1 MMYSVRLFHVL
12 LFSSALAGGHPG
24 LAQFVAT
31 AKAFHRTSHQVESPQ
46 ALQLR
51 EVLNQFKVRYQV
63 DILFEDRLVSD
74 HLVSPSS
81 IEQGVSVEKNLASVL
96 QPQGLRFTKVKK
108 GVFVVLADNSTTKGA
123 APVTNQAPLPT
134 GAPNTGSLEITPVG
148 QIQTKTVTTL
158 TVADQTISGRVT
170 DDATGSGLPGVSVVL
185 KGTSR
190 GTTTDSD
197 GNFRLNVPDQNTGS
211 TLTLVFS
218 FIGYATQEIL
228 VGNRNTINVTLANDN
243 KTLNEIVVVGY
254 GTQNRRELTGSV
266 ASLQTQTI
274 KDQPVT
280 NVVEG
285 LTGRMPGVLVQ
296 QNTGAPGNAPS
307 IKVRGLGSISAGNG
321 PLVVIDG
328 QPLNSG
334 STTNAG
340 GLNQLNPNDIDKIDV
355 LKDASATAIYGSR
368 GSNGVIMITTKRGK
382 SGQTRIN
389 FDYYT
394 GIQEVSK
401 KMNMLNAQQYAEYSK
416 EAFNTAY
423 LERVPGSS
431 ANDPNSVRA
440 SGQRYRYPRG
450 EFAGV
455 NFDDPA
461 SLKSYDYQDMIF
473 RKAPIS
479 NYQLSASGG
488 TEKVQ
493 YFISGNYLNQQG
505 IIKKSGI
512 DRYTVRSNIDAQLS
526 SKLKVGLSFSPSFQ
540 AEDRVNSDGHWAS
553 NGVINAALSLPPFIP
568 IYQADGVTYNS
579 QAFYAA
585 PYDWPGITNPVANIT
600 EADNRVTQLRLLGNA
615 YAELS
620 IWKSLRYRGTIGGD
634 LNYLRQNQYQT
645 SAMPLNQ
652 LLPPNVSTGSAYTS
666 QNINW
671 VTNHTLSYTHDLGTT
686 HHLDALVGL
695 ESQRNDYEESRIS
708 ANNFP
713 NDIVRTVNAGT
724 IVSSAVVSGST
735 LNSGSYRDQWSLASY
750 FARVTYSFKD
760 RYLFNA
766 SIRRDGSSRFGLDKR
781 FGTFPSASVG
791 WRIIEEPFMKS
802 ISAISDLKLRVSYGL
817 SGNNA
822 FRNNDGTT
830 NNYPA
835 IGVISKDNYVLGNA
849 LANGLATSS
858 IANPQLSWEKSRQ
871 TDVGLDLGLFQ
882 NRILFTVDYYK
893 RITTDLLLQ
902 VQVPTLTGFST
913 AVRNIGQVE
922 NKGVEFAL
930 STRNINGAGSGFTWT
945 TDLNLSFN
953 RNKVLAL
960 GPTGDPIRSGT
971 GVGETNIT
979 VIGQPLGS
987 FYGYQQLGIFQSQAE
1002 LDAYPHFADSRPGD
1016 VKFADVNG
1024 DGKLTADDRTLI
1036 GNNQP
1041 DFIYGIT
1048 NSLSFKGFDLSIV
1061 AQGVQGG
1068 QILNL
1073 SRRFYENLE
1082 GNANELTT
1090 VLNRWRSAQD
1100 PGDGK
1105 TPRANTRSTGNNNQ
1119 VSSRWIESATYFR
1132 IRNITLGYNVPRP
1145 VLQKIKAQTL
1155 RVYAGVQNAVTFSKY
1170 LSYNPEVSGYEGP
1183 LTGGVDYGSYPLAR
1197 TYTIGLNLGF

>member
-1 MMYSVRLFHVL
+1 MMYSVRLFSVFL
-12 LFSSALAGGHPG
+12 LSLQLTVSHTGR
-24 LAQFVAT
+24 AQFLAT
-31 AKAFHRTSHQVESPQ
+31 AKAFTRTTHQVASPQ
-46 ALQLR
+46 AVQLR
-51 EVLNQFKVRYQV
+51 EVLNQFKLRYQV

-74 HLVSPSS
+74 HFVNP
-81 IEQGVSVEKNLASVL
+81 ASVDPAASL
-96 QPQGLRFTKVKK
+96 ENNLTKVLNSKGLRFTKVKP
-108 GVFVVLADNSTTKGA
+108 GVYLVLADKKTGKQTSALEVPLLQLASVASTSQA
-123 APVTNQAPLPT
+123 EMNQ
-134 GAPNTGSLEITPVG
+134 IG
-148 QIQTKTVTTL
+148 QLQAKTVSFVT
-158 TVADQTISGRVT
+158 ADQTLSGRVT
-170 DDATGSGLPGVSVVL
+170 DGSTGSGLPGVSVVV

-190 GTTTDSD
+190 GTTTDGD
-197 GNFRLNVPDQNTGS
+197 GNYRVNVPDQNVGNN
-211 TLTLVFS
+211 LTLVFS
-218 FIGYATQEIL
+218 FIGYATQEVL
-228 VGNRNTINVTLANDN
+228 VGSRNTVNVTLTSDD

-266 ASLQTQTI
+266 ASLQTQSI

-285 LTGRMPGVLVQ
+285 LTGRMPGVLIQ

-334 STTNAG
+334 SQTNAG

-382 SGQTRIN
+382 SGQSRIN

-394 GIQEVSK
+394 GTQEISK
-401 KMNMLNAQQYAEYSK
+401 KMEMLNAQQFAEFSK
-416 EAFNTAY
+416 QAFNTAY
-423 LERVPGSS
+423 LERVSGSS
-431 ANDPNSVRA
+431 VNDPNSARPA
-440 SGQRYRYPRG
+440 GQRYRYPRG

-461 SLKSYDYQDMIF
+461 SLTTYDYQDMIF

-493 YFISGNYLNQQG
+493 YFISGNYLKQDG

-526 SKLKVGLSFSPSFQ
+526 SKLKVGLSFSPTFM
-540 AEDRVNSDGHWAS
+540 AENRVNSDGHWAG
-553 NGVINAALSLPPFIP
+553 NGIINAALSLPPFIP
-568 IYQADGVTYNS
+568 IYQANGTTYNS

-600 EADNRVTQLRLLGNA
+600 EVDNRVTQLRLLGSA

-620 IWKSLRYRGTIGGD
+620 IWKSLRYRGTLGGD

-645 SAMPLNQ
+645 SAIVLNQ
-652 LLPPNVSTGSAYTS
+652 LLPPNVSTGSAYTN

-671 VTNHTLSYTHDLGTT
+671 VTNHTLSYTLDLGTT
-686 HHLDALVGL
+686 HHMDALVGL
-695 ESQRNDYEESRIS
+695 ESQRNDFEESLIN

-724 IVSSAVVSGST
+724 ITGGTST
-735 LNSGSYRDQWSLASY
+735 QNEWSLASY
-750 FARVTYSFKD
+750 FARFTYSFKD

-766 SIRRDGSSRFGLDKR
+766 SVRRDGSSRFGETSR

-791 WRIIEEPFMKS
+791 WRIIEEPFMKT
-802 ISAISDLKLRVSYGL
+802 IPVISDLKLRASYGL

-822 FRNNDGTT
+822 FTS
-830 NNYPA
+830 NYPA
-835 IGVISKDNYVLGNA
+835 IGVLSKDNYVLGNA

-858 IANPQLSWEKSRQ
+858 IANPQLGWERSRQ

-893 RITTDLLLQ
+893 RITTDLLLS

-922 NKGVEFAL
+922 NKGMEFSL
-930 STRNINGAGSGFTWT
+930 STRNIDGSGTGFTWN

-953 RNKVLAL
+953 QNKVLAL
-960 GPTGDPIRSGT
+960 GPTGDAIRSGT

-987 FYGYQQLGIFQSQAE
+987 FYGYQQLGIFQNQAE

-1016 VKFADVNG
+1016 VKFADVNN
-1024 DGKLTADDRTLI
+1024 DGKLNADDRTLI

-1048 NSLSFKGFDLSIV
+1048 NSFSFKGFDLNIV

-1082 GNANELTT
+1082 GNANSLTT
-1090 VLNRWRSAQD
+1090 VLNRWQSEQN

-1119 VSSRWIESATYFR
+1119 VSSRWVESATYFR
-1132 IRNITLGYNVPRP
+1132 IRNITLGYNVPRTP
-1145 VLQKIKAQTL
+1145 LQKIKVQSL
-1155 RVYAGVQNAVTFSKY
+1155 RVYAGVQNAITISKY
-1170 LSYNPEVSGYEGP
+1170 LAYNPEVSGYEGP

>member
-1 MMYSVRLFHVL
+1 MMYLMRFYGRLL
-12 LFSSALAGGHPG
+12 LFYLLLAGGQPG
-24 LAQFVAT
+24 LAQSR
-31 AKAFHRTSHQVESPQ
+31 K
-46 ALQLR
+46 
-51 EVLNQFKVRYQV
+51 
-63 DILFEDRLVSD
+63 
-74 HLVSPSS
+74 
-81 IEQGVSVEKNLASVL
+81 
-96 QPQGLRFTKVKK
+96 PQGFQVTHVNNGIYTATVETNSRKQPSTVAMN
-108 GVFVVLADNSTTKGA
+108 VVL
-123 APVTNQAPLPT
+123 
-134 GAPNTGSLEITPVG
+134 
-148 QIQTKTVTTL
+148 
-158 TVADQTISGRVT
+158 ADQTISGRIT
-170 DDATGSGLPGVSVVL
+170 DGTTGGGLPGVSVVV

-190 GTTTDSD
+190 GTTTDTD
-197 GNFRLNVPDQNTGS
+197 GNYRVNVSDANVGN

-218 FIGYATQEIL
+218 FIGYATQEIP
-228 VGNRNTINVTLANDN
+228 VGNRNEVNVTMTSDN

-274 KDQPVT
+274 KDQPVP

-285 LTGRMPGVLVQ
+285 LTGRIPGVLVQ
-296 QNTGAPGNAPS
+296 QNTGAPGNSPS

-340 GLNQLNPNDIDKIDV
+340 GLNQLNPNDIEKIDV

-368 GSNGVIMITTKRGK
+368 GSNGVIMVTTKRGK
-382 SGQTRIN
+382 SGQSRIN

-394 GIQEVSK
+394 GTQQVSK
-401 KMNMLNAQQYAEYSK
+401 KMDMLNAQQFAVYSK
-416 EAFNTAY
+416 EAANTAY
-423 LERVPGSS
+423 LERVPGS
-431 ANDPNSVRA
+431 AITDPNSARA

-450 EFAGV
+450 EFTGV

-461 SLKSYDYQDMIF
+461 SLTSYNYQDLIF
-473 RKAPIS
+473 QNAPIS

-488 TEKVQ
+488 NEKVQ
-493 YFISGNYLNQQG
+493 YFISGNYLNQNG
-505 IIKKSGI
+505 VIKKSGI

-526 SKLKVGLSFSPSFQ
+526 SKLKVGVSFSPSFQ
-540 AEDRVNSDGHWAS
+540 AENRVNSDGHWAG

-600 EADNRVTQLRLLGNA
+600 EADNRVTQLRLLGSA

-652 LLPPNVSTGSAYTS
+652 LLPPNVSTGSAYTN

-671 VTNHTLSYTHDLGTT
+671 VTNHTLSYTLDLGIT
-686 HHLDALVGL
+686 HHLDALIGL
-695 ESQRNDYEESRIS
+695 ESQRNDFEESQVT

-724 IVSSAVVSGST
+724 ITGGTST
-735 LNSGSYRDQWSLASY
+735 RNQWSLASY
-750 FARVTYSFKD
+750 FARVTYSYKD

-766 SIRRDGSSRFGLDKR
+766 SVRRDGSSRFGATSR

-791 WRIIEEPFMKS
+791 WRIIEESFMKT
-802 ISAISDLKLRVSYGL
+802 IPVISDMKLRASYGL

-822 FRNNDGTT
+822 FTS
-830 NNYPA
+830 NYPA
-835 IGVISKDNYVLGNA
+835 IGVLSKDNYVLGNA

-858 IANPQLSWEKSRQ
+858 IANPQLGWEKSRQ

-882 NRILFTVDYYK
+882 NRISFTVDYYK
-893 RITTDLLLQ
+893 RITTDLLLS

-922 NKGVEFAL
+922 NKGMEFAL
-930 STRNINGAGSGFTWT
+930 STRNINGSGTGFTWT

-960 GPTGDPIRSGT
+960 GPTGDAIRSGT

-987 FYGYQQLGIFQSQAE
+987 FFGYQQLGIFQSQAE
-1002 LDAYPHFADSRPGD
+1002 LDAYPHFSDSRPGD

-1048 NSLSFKGFDLSIV
+1048 NTFSFKGIDLNIV

-1090 VLNRWRSAQD
+1090 VLGRWHSAQD
-1100 PGDGK
+1100 PGDGI
-1105 TPRANTRSTGNNNQ
+1105 TPRANARSTGNNNQ
-1119 VSSRWIESATYFR
+1119 VSSRWVESASYFR
-1132 IRNITLGYNVPRP
+1132 IRNITLGYTIPRP
-1145 VLQKIKAQTL
+1145 VLQKIKMQSL
-1155 RVYAGVQNAVTFSKY
+1155 RVYAGVQNALTISKY

>member
-1 MMYSVRLFHVL
+1 MMYSVRVFRAL
-12 LFSSALAGGHPG
+12 LISLLLAGGRPG

-31 AKAFHRTSHQVESPQ
+31 AKAFPRTTHQAERPQ
-46 ALQLR
+46 TQQLR

-74 HLVSPSS
+74 QLVNPGLIDLSASL
-81 IEQGVSVEKNLASVL
+81 EKNLTKL
-96 QPQGLRFTKVKK
+96 LKPQGLRFSKVKN
-108 GVFVVLADNSTTKGA
+108 GVYVVLEENKARKQTSMADINTLPMAVA
-123 APVTNQAPLPT
+123 ASNEQPQPIQP
-134 GAPNTGSLEITPVG
+134 G
-148 QIQTKTVTTL
+148 QIQTKELTL
-158 TVADQTISGRVT
+158 TTVDQTINGQVT
-170 DDATGSGLPGVSVVL
+170 DGATGNGLPGVSVVV

-190 GTTTDSD
+190 GTTTDGE
-197 GNFRLNVPDQNTGS
+197 GNYRVNVPDQNTGS

-218 FIGYATQEIL
+218 FIGYTTQEVV
-228 VGNRNTINVTLANDN
+228 VGNRSSVNVTLASDD
-243 KTLNEIVVVGY
+243 KTLNEVVVVGY

-321 PLVVIDG
+321 PLVVVDG

-334 STTNAG
+334 GLTNAG
-340 GLNQLNPNDIDKIDV
+340 GLNQLNPNDIEKIDV

-368 GSNGVIMITTKRGK
+368 GSNGVVMVTTKRGK
-382 SGQTRIN
+382 SGQSRIN
-389 FDYYT
+389 FDYFT
-394 GIQEVSK
+394 GTQQVSK
-401 KMNMLNAQQYAEYSK
+401 KMDMLNAQQFAEYSK

-423 LERVPGSS
+423 LERVPG
-431 ANDPNSVRA
+431 AKITDPNSARPA
-440 SGQRYRYPRG
+440 LLRYRYPRG
-450 EFAGV
+450 EFPGA
-455 NFDDPA
+455 NFDDPT
-461 SLKSYDYQDMIF
+461 SLTSYDYQDMIF

-493 YFISGNYLNQQG
+493 YFISGNYLKQDG

-526 SKLKVGLSFSPSFQ
+526 SKLKVGLSFSPSFM
-540 AEDRVNSDGHWAS
+540 AENRVNSDGHWAS
-553 NGVINAALSLPPFIP
+553 NGVINAALSLPPFMP
-568 IYQADGVTYNS
+568 IYQANGTTYNS

-600 EADNRVTQLRLLGNA
+600 EVDNRVTQLRLLGNA

-620 IWKSLRYRGTIGGD
+620 IWKTLRYRGTIGGD

-645 SAMPLNQ
+645 SAIPLNQ
-652 LLPPNVSTGSAYTS
+652 LLPPNVSTGSAYTN

-671 VTNHTLSYTHDLGTT
+671 VTNHTLSYTLDLGTT

-695 ESQRNDYEESRIS
+695 ESQRNDYEESRVN

-713 NDIVRTVNAGT
+713 NDIVRSVNAGT
-724 IVSSAVVSGST
+724 IIGGT
-735 LNSGSYRDQWSLASY
+735 SYRDQWSLASY
-750 FARVTYSFKD
+750 FARVTYSYKD

-766 SIRRDGSSRFGLDKR
+766 SVRRDGSSRFGQTSR
-781 FGTFPSASVG
+781 FGTFPSASIG
-791 WRIIEEPFMKS
+791 WRVIEESFMKAVPL
-802 ISAISDLKLRVSYGL
+802 ISELKLRASYGL

-822 FRNNDGTT
+822 FRNNDGST

-835 IGVISKDNYVLGNA
+835 IGVLSKDNYVLGSA

-882 NRILFTVDYYK
+882 NRILLTVDYYK
-893 RITTDLLLQ
+893 RITTDLLLE

-922 NKGVEFAL
+922 NKGMEFAL
-930 STRNINGAGSGFTWT
+930 STRNINGSGAGAFTWT
-945 TDLNLSFN
+945 TDLNISFN

-987 FYGYQQLGIFQSQAE
+987 FFGYRQLGIFRDQTD
-1002 LDAYPHFADSRPGD
+1002 LDSYPHFADSRPGD
-1016 VKFADVNG
+1016 VKFEDVNG
-1024 DGKLTADDRTLI
+1024 DKKIDANDRTTI

-1048 NSLSFKGFDLSIV
+1048 NSLSFKGFDLNIV

-1090 VLNRWRSAQD
+1090 VLGRWRSPQE
-1100 PGDGK
+1100 PGDGV

-1119 VSSRWIESATYFR
+1119 VSSRWVESATYFR

-1145 VLQKIKAQTL
+1145 FLQKIKVQSL
-1155 RVYAGVQNAVTFSKY
+1155 RVYAGVQNALTVSKY
-1170 LSYNPEVSGYEGP
+1170 LAYNPEVSGYEGP

>member
-1 MMYSVRLFHVL
+1 MKYSVHLIRVL
-12 LFSSALAGGHPG
+12 LVSSLLAGGHPG
-24 LAQFVAT
+24 LAQFVAA
-31 AKAFHRTSHQVESPQ
+31 AKAFPRTTHQTAHPQ

-51 EVLNQFKVRYQV
+51 EVLNQFKTRYQV
-63 DILFEDRLVSD
+63 DILFEDRLVNNHIVD
-74 HLVSPSS
+74 PTAIDPSAS
-81 IEQGVSVEKNLASVL
+81 LEKNLTNL
-96 QPQGLRFTKVKK
+96 LKPRGLRYTKVRA
-108 GVFVVLADNSTTKGA
+108 GVYVVLTENKSRKLTSADEINALPATA
-123 APVTNQAPLPT
+123 ATVVEKPEFTQTNQLQA
-134 GAPNTGSLEITPVG
+134 
-148 QIQTKTVTTL
+148 KTINLVA
-158 TVADQTISGRVT
+158 ADQTISGQVI
-170 DDATGSGLPGVSVVL
+170 DAATNSPLPGVSVVV

-190 GTTTDSD
+190 GTTTDGE
-197 GNFRLNVPDQNTGS
+197 GNYKVSVPDQNAGP

-218 FIGYATQEIL
+218 FIGYTTQEIV
-228 VGNRNTINVTLANDN
+228 VGNRSSINVSLSNDD

-266 ASLQTQTI
+266 ASIQTQTI
-274 KDQPVT
+274 KDQPVS

-285 LTGRMPGVLVQ
+285 LTGRMPGVLIQ

-321 PLVVIDG
+321 PLIVVDG

-334 STTNAG
+334 GLTNAG
-340 GLNQLNPNDIDKIDV
+340 GLNQLNPNDIEKIDV

-368 GSNGVIMITTKRGK
+368 GSNGVVMITTKRGK
-382 SGQTRIN
+382 TGQSRIS

-394 GIQEVSK
+394 GSQEVSK
-401 KMNMLNAQQYAEYSK
+401 KMDVLNAQQFAEFSK
-416 EAFNTAY
+416 EAANTAY
-423 LERVPGSS
+423 LDRVPGASIT
-431 ANDPNSVRA
+431 DPNSARA

-461 SLKSYDYQDMIF
+461 SLASYDYQDMIF

-493 YFISGNYLNQQG
+493 YFLSGNYLKQDG
-505 IIKKSGI
+505 VIKRSGI
-512 DRYTVRSNIDAQLS
+512 DRYTVRSNVDAQLS
-526 SKLKVGLSFSPSFQ
+526 SKLKVGLSFSPSFMT
-540 AEDRVNSDGHWAS
+540 ENRVNSDGHWAS

-568 IYQADGVTYNS
+568 IYQADGMTYNS
-579 QAFYAA
+579 QTFYAA

-600 EADNRVTQLRLLGNA
+600 EADNQVTQLRLLGNA
-615 YAELS
+615 YAELA
-620 IWKSLRYRGTIGGD
+620 IWKSLRYRGTIGAD

-671 VTNHTLSYTHDLGTT
+671 VTNHTLSYTLDLNTT
-686 HHLDALVGL
+686 HHLEALVGL
-695 ESQRNDYEESRIS
+695 ESQRNDYQESRVN

-713 NDIVRTVNAGT
+713 NDLVRTVNAGT
-724 IVSSAVVSGST
+724 IIGGT
-735 LNSGSYRDQWSLASY
+735 SYRDQWALASY
-750 FARVTYSFKD
+750 FARVNYNYKD

-766 SIRRDGSSRFGLDKR
+766 SVRRDGSSRFGTISR

-791 WRIIEEPFMKS
+791 WRIIEESFMKS
-802 ISAISDLKLRVSYGL
+802 VPVISDMKLRASYGL

-822 FRNNDGTT
+822 FTS
-830 NNYPA
+830 NYPA
-835 IGVISKDNYVLGNA
+835 IGVLGKDNYVLGNA

-858 IANPQLSWEKSRQ
+858 IANDRLGWEKSRQ
-871 TDVGLDLGLFQ
+871 TDIGLDLGLFQ
-882 NRILFTVDYYK
+882 NRVFLTVDYYK
-893 RITTDLLLQ
+893 RITTDLLLS
-902 VQVPTLTGFST
+902 VQVPTLTGFTS
-913 AVRNIGQVE
+913 AVRNIGKVE
-922 NKGVEFAL
+922 NQGMEFAL
-930 STRNINGAGSGFTWT
+930 STRNINGSGAGSFTWS

-979 VIGQPLGS
+979 MIGQPLGS
-987 FYGYQQLGIFQSQAE
+987 FFGYQQLGVFRDQAD
-1002 LDAYPHFADSRPGD
+1002 LDSYPHFSDSRPGD

-1024 DGKLTADDRTLI
+1024 DGKITADDRTLI

-1048 NSLSFKGFDLSIV
+1048 NTLSFKGFDLSIV

-1073 SRRFYENLE
+1073 SRRFFENLE
-1082 GNANELTT
+1082 GNSNQLTT
-1090 VLNRWRSAQD
+1090 VLNRWHSPQD
-1100 PGDGK
+1100 PGNGI
-1105 TPRANTRSTGNNNQ
+1105 TPRANARSTGNNNQ
-1119 VSSRWIESATYFR
+1119 VSSRWVESASYFR

-1145 VLQKIKAQTL
+1145 FLQKIKVQTL
-1155 RVYAGVQNAVTFSKY
+1155 RVYAGVQNALTVSKY
-1170 LSYNPEVSGYEGP
+1170 LGYNPEVSGYEGP